1 GDAEDARGSP
11 GAQHRLSIIM
21 DQRDPRCT
29 AERRGPLAASS
40 PPASAVPASDERLED
55 LPALEQLERV
65 VELRVGAELAF
76 LDVDGALARRA
87 ARGVVALGRC
97 RQVAVAL
104 RVPEVP

>member
-1 GDAEDARGSP
+1 RAAQQLRELGDAEDARGSP
-11 GAQHRLSIIM
+11 GAQHRLRIIM

-76 LDVDGALARRA
+76 LDRKSTRLNSSHVSISY
-87 ARGVVALGRC
+87 
-97 RQVAVAL
+97 AVFCL
-104 RVPEVP
+104 K